1 MYFGKNLMNEI
12 LIRDAKET
20 DSLDIKELLKIT
32 WLHSYKEYIPE
43 NIILLINN
51 KFHSEKRIIDQVN
64 DKNIIFKVAEINN
77 EIIGTISLNRLSED
91 EFNLNRLYINPNFQ
105 GKSIGK
111 KLLNSSLNEF
121 KINKITLEV
130 LKNNIRAINFYKSLG
145 FKEIGESDFE
155 IDGFIINNIIFEKN
169 LS

>member
-1 MYFGKNLMNEI
+1 MNEI
-12 LIRDAKET
+12 LIRNAKET

-91 EFNLNRLYINPNFQ
+91 KFNLNRLYINPNFQ

-155 IDGFIINNIIFEKN
+155 IDGFIINNIIFEKH

>member
-1 MYFGKNLMNEI
+1 MNEI
-12 LIRDAKET
+12 LIRNAKET

-51 KFHSEKRIIDQVN
+51 KFHSEKRIIAQVN